1 MRKVT
6 ATILKAFNNRQKK
19 TIGNTSC
26 DGDNVYLHGNKIVT
40 RNPVSR
46 IVYICDGGYNSQT
59 TRERLKAFTN
69 KSIRQ
74 KQFALL
80 LDGKCWDGKW
90 TEA

>member
-46 IVYICDGGYNSQT
+46 IVYIRTAGWNTVT
-59 TRERLKAFTN
+59 TRERLNGFTN
-69 KSIRQ
+69 KRVYQ
-74 KQFALL
+74 KNHTLFI
-80 LDGKCWDGKW
+80 DGNEWNGDW